1 MKKILA
7 AFVVFAAGISGCT
20 SMSNGPYQAITV
32 ASEPAGAA
40 CRLHREEEGVIERV
54 PNTPEKIYIRRSF
67 KPMTITC
74 NQEGY
79 LETSLVLPPSP
90 DEEMAVNLVTAGI
103 GMLVDVATGAVN
115 EYPESVTV
123 KMAR

>member
-20 SMSNGPYQAITV
+20 SITNGTFQAITV
-32 ASEPAGAA
+32 ASEPPGAS
-40 CRLHREEEGVIERV
+40 CRLHRGEEGVIERV
-54 PNTPEKIYIRRSF
+54 PNTPEKIYIRRSH

-103 GMLVDVATGAVN
+103 GMLVDAATGAVN